1 MITKIFYA
9 FCAFAIVGCAAS
21 HTSKTTTTKEVSS
34 TALNA
39 LTVQEQKDGW
49 SLLFD
54 GTTKNGWHV
63 YNAKTDGTAWKVIDG
78 TLYLDAPAKKQGAGG
93 GDIITDKEFENFHLK
108 LEWKLDSAGNSGIM
122 FMSQEDPKYRYAWVT
137 GPEMQIIDNDRH
149 PDAKNIKHRAGDLY
163 DLVSASA
170 EVAKP
175 VGEWNQVEIILNN
188 SKLDLIFNGTK
199 IVSTT
204 VWDDNWQT
212 LKANSK
218 FKSMTD
224 FGTFRKG
231 RIALQD
237 HGDKIWFRNIK
248 IKTL

>member
-1 MITKIFYA
+1 MIRKIL
-9 FCAFAIVGCAAS
+9 CALSILVIFGCTAS
-21 HTSKTTTTKEVSS
+21 HTSTSTKTVTTTP
-34 TALNA
+34 LNA
-39 LTVQEQKDGW
+39 LTDQEKKDGW
-49 SLLFD
+49 TLLFD
-54 GTTKNGWHV
+54 GNTKNGWHV
-63 YNAKTDGTAWKVIDG
+63 YNKKTDGSAWKVEGG
-78 TLYLDAPAKKQGAGG
+78 TLYVDSKTQRGGG
-93 GDIITDKEFENFHLK
+93 GDIVSDNEYENFHLK
-108 LEWKLDSAGNSGIM
+108 LEWKLDSAGNSGII

-149 PDAKNIKHRAGDLY
+149 ADAKNIKHRAGDLY
-163 DLVSASA
+163 DLISASA

-175 VGEWNQVEIILNN
+175 IGEWNQFEIILNN

-237 HGDKIWFRNIK
+237 HGDKVWFRNIK